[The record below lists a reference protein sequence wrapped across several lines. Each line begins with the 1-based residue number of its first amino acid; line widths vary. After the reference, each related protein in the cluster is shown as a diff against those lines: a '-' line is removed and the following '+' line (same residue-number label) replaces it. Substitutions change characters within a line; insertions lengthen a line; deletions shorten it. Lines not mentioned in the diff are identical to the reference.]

1 MCAYKGLR
9 NVSFLEYFAY
19 ALQEWSLSKYSL
31 ILEHPE
37 EFFTF
42 TKEIIHVLFIYYSF
56 IIENF
61 FYALLTW

>member
-19 ALQEWSLSKYSL
+19 ALQEWSLSKYKL

-42 TKEIIHVLFIYYSF
+42 TKEIIHENL
-56 IIENF
+56 IEIF
-61 FYALLTW
+61 FYALLAW